1 MAIWNKEHNFLLMI
15 DVAPVMSMAN
25 NKAIPTAAKLHFVLD
40 CEQERLSSGICEM
53 TL

>member
-15 DVAPVMSMAN
+15 DVAPVVSMAN
-25 NKAIPTAAKLHFVLD
+25 SKAIRTAAKLHFVQGL
-40 CEQERLSSGICEM
+40 RSGICET